1 MAQRGFFYADK
12 SGRSYMSPSEFMES
26 LAKGESSGGREL
38 VFNERSGLLEVVNCR
53 QVNPD
58 QKVATDMA
66 QRGFFYADKSG
77 RSYMSPSEF
86 MESLAKG
93 ESSGGRELV
102 FNERSGRLEVVNS
115 GQANP
120 DQKVATD
127 MAQQGFFKL
136 DNHRAS

>member
-1 MAQRGFFYADK
+1 MSDP
-12 SGRSYMSPSEFMES
+12 GR
-26 LAKGESSGGREL
+26 
-38 VFNERSGLLEVVNCR
+38 
-53 QVNPD
+53 
-58 QKVATDMA
+58 
-66 QRGFFYADKSG
+66 
-77 RSYMSPSEF
+77 F

-102 FNERSGRLEVVNS
+102 FNERSGRLEVVNC